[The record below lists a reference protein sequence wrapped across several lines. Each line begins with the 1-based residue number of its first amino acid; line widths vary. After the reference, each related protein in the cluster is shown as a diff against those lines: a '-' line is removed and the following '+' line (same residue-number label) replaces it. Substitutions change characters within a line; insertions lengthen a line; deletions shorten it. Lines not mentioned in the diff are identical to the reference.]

1 MEISYPQFRKNTTG
15 KSYYQITSDRHM
27 IEWQQLGSR
36 MIRHELTASILPEKL
51 LIQDLLSSDNGHY
64 EIISESEFNLATKQ
78 D

>member
-1 MEISYPQFRKNTTG
+1 
-15 KSYYQITSDRHM
+15 M